1 MIDIDISA
9 INVSFRYKTSD
20 DNILKEI
27 NLNINRGKFVLICGP
42 TGSGKTSL
50 IRTMNGLIPHF
61 YRGKFYGYMKVK
73 GKDTI
78 SSSPALL
85 SETVGTVFQTPE
97 NQLFSMDVERE
108 LAFSLENLGFSKE
121 KIKEKIEK
129 VISITQIEKLRHR
142 PPFQLSGGE
151 QQKVAIASLLA
162 LDPDIL
168 VLDEPLSN
176 LDPKTSFEI
185 LNLLKHL
192 QSSLNKTIIISEHRM
207 ESVIPFVDEMI
218 VINNGKIIQH
228 DNAKSVFN
236 SEIIYSL
243 GLDLPP
249 IIYWLKKKRDEGFF
263 SGEILLNFEDQKQ
276 KLAEIFS
283 KYTEIAEFKPNNI
296 TREKEIYEKNPNIF
310 LKDISHSYEFSA
322 DHTKALENISCSIF
336 PREIVAIMG
345 PNGAGKSTLI
355 KCISGLIKPN
365 TGNIWIQGRNIKN
378 SPTYKI
384 AKNVGLMFQ
393 NPDHQLFLNSVL
405 DEIKFSLKNL
415 QLSDAEE
422 KSRIEKT
429 LRDLNLND
437 LSLLS
442 PFNLSGGQRKKVSL
456 ATILCRNTNI
466 LIFDEPTIGQDAEH
480 KKRMNNLILQAQNQ
494 NKTSII
500 VSHDLEFVANLATR
514 IIILEKGKIL
524 ADGNV
529 EEIFTQSTILK
540 RASLDK
546 YNFTLLFKDLH
557 KDFPWIPENILNIKQ
572 LEDLLSRCH

>member
-1 MIDIDISA
+1 MIDISA
-9 INVSFRYKTSD
+9 TNVSFKYKTSNV
-20 DNILKEI
+20 NILKDI
-27 NLNINRGKFVLICGP
+27 SLNIEQGKFVLICGP

-50 IRTMNGLIPHF
+50 IRAFDGLIPHF

-73 GKDTI
+73 DIDTI

-85 SETVGTVFQTPE
+85 SETVGTVFQIPE

-108 LAFSLENLGFSKE
+108 LAFSLENLGYSKE

-129 VISITQIEKLRHR
+129 VISITRIEKLRHR

-162 LDPDIL
+162 LDPEIL

-176 LDPKTSFEI
+176 LDPKTSLEI
-185 LNLLKHL
+185 LTLLKEL
-192 QSSLNKTIIISEHRM
+192 QTSHNKTIIISEHRM
-207 ESVIPFVDEMI
+207 ESIIPFVDEI
-218 VINNGKIIQH
+218 IIIKDGRIIQH
-228 DNAKSVFN
+228 DSSKTVLN

-249 IIYWLKKKRDEGFF
+249 IIYWLKKKREEGLFT
-263 SGEILLNFEDQKQ
+263 GEIPLNFDDQKQ
-276 KLAEIFS
+276 KLVKIFS
-283 KYTEIAEFKPNNI
+283 KYSEMPDFKPI
-296 TREKEIYEKNPNIF
+296 EIKREKESFENNPNIF
-310 LKDISHSYEFSA
+310 LKNISHSYEISA
-322 DHTKALENISCSIF
+322 DQTKALENITCSIF

-355 KCISGLIKPN
+355 KCISGLIKPKE
-365 TGNIWIQGRNIKN
+365 GNVWIQGENIKN
-378 SPTYKI
+378 SPTYKN

-415 QLSDAEE
+415 HLSDEEE

-429 LRDLNLND
+429 LSDLNLND
-437 LSLLS
+437 ISNLS
-442 PFNLSGGQRKKVSL
+442 PFYLSGGQRKKVSL

-480 KKRMNNLILQAQNQ
+480 KKRLNNLILQAQSQ

-524 ADGNV
+524 ADGDV
-529 EEIFTQSTILK
+529 EAIFSQSMILK

-546 YNFTLLFKDLH
+546 YNFNLLFNDLH
-557 KDFPWIPENILNIKQ
+557 KKFPWIPENILNIKQ
-572 LEDLLSRCH
+572 LEDLISRCH

>member
-1 MIDIDISA
+1 MIDINA
-9 INVSFRYKTSD
+9 TNVSFKYKTSNV
-20 DNILKEI
+20 NILKEV
-27 NLNINRGKFVLICGP
+27 NLNIEQGKFILICGP

-50 IRTMNGLIPHF
+50 IRSINGLIPHF

-73 GKDTI
+73 DKDTI

-85 SETVGTVFQTPE
+85 SKTVGTVFQIPE

-108 LAFSLENLGFSKE
+108 LAFSLENLGYSKE
-121 KIKEKIEK
+121 LIKEKIEN
-129 VISITQIEKLRHR
+129 VISITRIEKLRHR

-162 LDPDIL
+162 LDPEIL

-176 LDPKTSFEI
+176 LDPETSKEI
-185 LNLLKHL
+185 LNLLKEL
-192 QSSLNKTIIISEHRM
+192 QTSHNKTIIISEHRI
-207 ESVIPFVDEMI
+207 ESVIPFVDEI
-218 VINNGKIIQH
+218 IIIKDGRIIQH
-228 DNAKSVFN
+228 DNTKTVLN
-236 SEIIYSL
+236 SETIYSL

-249 IIYWLKKKRDEGFF
+249 IIYWLKKKRDEGIF
-263 SGEILLNFEDQKQ
+263 SGEIPLNFEDQKQ
-276 KLAEIFS
+276 KLVEIFS
-283 KYTEIAEFKPNNI
+283 KYSKMPDFKPI
-296 TREKEIYEKNPNIF
+296 DIKSEKESLDNHPNIF
-310 LKDISHSYEFSA
+310 LKNITHSYEMSA
-322 DHTKALENISCSIF
+322 DQTKALDNVTCSIF

-355 KCISGLIKPN
+355 KCISGLIKPKK
-365 TGNIWIQGRNIKN
+365 GNVWIQGENIN
-378 SPTYKI
+378 NVPTFKT
-384 AKNVGLMFQ
+384 AKKVGLMFQ

-415 QLSDAEE
+415 DLSDEEE
-422 KSRIEKT
+422 KSRIEKI

-437 LSLLS
+437 ISNIS

-456 ATILCRNTNI
+456 ATILCRNPNI

-480 KKRMNNLILQAQNQ
+480 KMRLNDLILQAQSQ

-524 ADGNV
+524 TDGDV
-529 EEIFTQSTILK
+529 EEIFSHSMILK

-546 YNFTLLFKDLH
+546 YNFNLLFKDLH
-557 KDFPWIPENILNIKQ
+557 NKFSWIPENILNIKQ
-572 LEDLLSRCH
+572 LEDLISRCQ